1 MNLLSIEN
9 LSKSYTDKVLFSNIS
24 FGLEK
29 GQKVAFVAKNGTG
42 KSTLLRIIAGKETA
56 DSGNCI
62 LRKDTKVGFL
72 DQQPVFDP
80 NKTVIEAV
88 LDSSGEVMNAVKEYE
103 IALNH
108 PEREKELQAAFDR
121 MDSLQAWDY
130 EQRVHQ
136 ILSVFKIVNLEQK
149 VSELSGGQKKRIAL
163 VKLLVE
169 EPDLLIMDEPTNH
182 LDIEMIEW
190 LEDYLSKENIT
201 LFMVTH
207 DRWFLEVVC
216 NEIMELDGGTVYRYK
231 GNYSYFL
238 EKKEAR
244 EENDSTNKDR
254 ARQFL
259 KKELEWIRKQPR
271 ARGTKSKSRVDAFHD
286 LTEQTGKKKKEE
298 KLELEI
304 KLERLG
310 GKILELYHINKA
322 FGDKTVLKDFSYK
335 FRQGEKL
342 SIIGKN
348 GVGKST
354 FLNIITGKEQPD
366 TGKVIVGETVSFGY
380 YTQDGMKLKEDLR
393 MIEVIK
399 EIGDHIPLAKGKTMS
414 ASQLLEKFLFPSS
427 SHFTPVSKLSGGE
440 KRRLYLLTILIKNPN
455 FLILDEPTN
464 DLDIMTLQVLEDF
477 LEQFMGCLI
486 VVSHD
491 RYFMDKLTHHTFVF
505 EGDGIVRDFNGN
517 YSQYREEVEAKKLA
531 PQKAL
536 EKSPQTILKEEK
548 KAEKVAEKPEKQ
560 ETKPEKPKEKQRMG
574 FNEKW
579 EFSLLEKELPELEQ
593 KKDAL
598 VEKLNSGIT
607 DSDELMKVSAELTET
622 MEAIDSKT
630 NRWLELS
637 EMTS

>member
-9 LSKSYTDKVLFSNIS
+9 LSKSYAEKVLFSNIS

-29 GQKVAFVAKNGTG
+29 GDKVAFVAKNGTG
-42 KSTLLRIIAGKETA
+42 KSTLLRIIAGKEKA
-56 DSGNCI
+56 DTGNCV
-62 LRKDTKVGFL
+62 LRKDMKVGYL
-72 DQQPVFDP
+72 DQEPYFDP
-80 NKTVIEAV
+80 EKSVIEAV

-103 IALNH
+103 IALHH
-108 PEREKELQAAFDR
+108 PENDKALQVAIDR
-121 MDSLQAWDY
+121 MDSLNAWDY
-130 EQRVHQ
+130 EQKVKQ
-136 ILSVFKIVNLEQK
+136 VLSVFKINDVEQK
-149 VSELSGGQKKRIAL
+149 AASLSGGQKKRVAL
-163 VKLLVE
+163 VKLLIE

-190 LEDYLSKENIT
+190 LEEFLSKENIT

-216 NEIMELDGGTVYRYK
+216 NEIMELDGGTIYTYK

-238 EKKEAR
+238 EKKAAR
-244 EENDSTNKDR
+244 EENEETNKDR
-254 ARQFL
+254 TRQFL
-259 KKELEWIRKQPR
+259 KKELEWIRKQPK

-286 LTEQTGKKKKEE
+286 LTAATGRKRKEQ

-304 KLERLG
+304 KSERLG
-310 GKILELYHINKA
+310 GKILELHHIKKA
-322 FGDKTVLKDFSYK
+322 YGDSVLLKDFSYK

-342 SIIGKN
+342 SIIGRN

-366 TGKVIVGETVSFGY
+366 NGKVVVGDTVTFGY
-380 YTQDGMKLKEDLR
+380 YTQEGMKLAEGKR
-393 MIEVIK
+393 MIEVIR
-399 EIGDHIPLAKGKTMS
+399 EIAEYIPLAKGKSIS
-414 ASQLLEKFLFPSS
+414 AAQLLEKFLFPTS
-427 SHFTPVSKLSGGE
+427 SHFTPVAKLSGGE
-440 KRRLYLLTILIKNPN
+440 KRRLYLLTILMKNPN

-477 LEQFMGCLI
+477 LEQFTGCLI

-505 EGDGIVRDFNGN
+505 EGDGEIRDFNGN
-517 YSQYREEVEAKKLA
+517 YSEYREEIESKKVRKIESPKVVSQSVVEEPTKKVEEAK
-531 PQKAL
+531 P
-536 EKSPQTILKEEK
+536 
-548 KAEKVAEKPEKQ
+548 KQ
-560 ETKPEKPKEKQRMG
+560 KQRMG

-579 EFSLLEKELPELEQ
+579 EFSLLEKEIPELE
-593 KKDAL
+593 KKKSEL

-607 DSDELMKVSAELTET
+607 DNEELMRVSEELSEVIET
-622 MEAIDSKT
+622 LEEKE

-637 EMTS
+637 EMTQ

>member
-9 LSKSYTDKVLFSNIS
+9 LSKSYTEKVLFSNIS

-108 PEREKELQAAFDR
+108 PEREKELQAAFDK

-136 ILSVFKIVNLEQK
+136 ILSVFKITNLEQK
-149 VSELSGGQKKRIAL
+149 VEQLSGGQKKRIAL

-286 LTEQTGKKKKEE
+286 LSEATGKKKKEE

-322 FGDKTVLKDFSYK
+322 YGDKTVLKDFSYK

-517 YSQYREEVEAKKLA
+517 YSQYREEVEEKKLA

-536 EKSPQTILKEEK
+536 IKPPQVILKEEK
-548 KAEKVAEKPEKQ
+548 AAEKAAEKPVEKA
-560 ETKPEKPKEKQRMG
+560 KPKEKQRMG

-579 EFSLLEKELPELEQ
+579 EFSLLEKELPELE
-593 KKDAL
+593 KKKEEL

-607 DSDELMKVSAELTET
+607 DNDELMKISAELTET
-622 MEAIDSKT
+622 IEAIDNKT